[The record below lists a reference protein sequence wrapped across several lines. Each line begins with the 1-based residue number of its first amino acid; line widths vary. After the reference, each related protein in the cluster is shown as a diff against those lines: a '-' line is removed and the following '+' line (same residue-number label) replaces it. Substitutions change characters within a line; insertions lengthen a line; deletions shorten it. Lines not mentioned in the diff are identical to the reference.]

1 MFDLGAKRRRYW
13 RKAGRLAKKKKIE
26 KKIALRFVWLESSFV
41 FAVIGYYC
49 LFGVVTTERLDMRKF
64 VLWGV
69 GASGDAGGGKRSLWG
84 AIAMVALL
92 ALVPVSAQAQLYIDV
107 YQSRDNNNQTLW
119 VFSGSSTVPQLWSVR
134 TGVAGNDN
142 FARRD
147 TWEVVS
153 NSGVLF
159 PTNAPT
165 NQRLALSSITGL
177 DAITSRDRWYVA
189 NVLTNTTTVTDP
201 TLSITTNSVART
213 RAITSLFLNDDPG
226 TGATDRDELGI
237 RVSGSAFRYDL
248 GGTSEWSGA
257 GILAKPFSDF
267 YSGDT
272 DGTAFSFNNLGTGG
286 TGGPRFAAGSDGSI
300 VVRFHRG
307 TVIPEPQEYALAF
320 GLFALGFVIV
330 RRHWQ
335 KKKQAA
341 VAAAAA

>member
-1 MFDLGAKRRRYW
+1 
-13 RKAGRLAKKKKIE
+13 
-26 KKIALRFVWLESSFV
+26 
-41 FAVIGYYC
+41 
-49 LFGVVTTERLDMRKF
+49 MRKL
-64 VLWGV
+64 VLSGV
-69 GASGDAGGGKRSLWG
+69 GASGDAGVGQRSLWG
-84 AIAMVALL
+84 VLAAVALL

-134 TGVAGNDN
+134 QGTAGNDN

-189 NVLTNTTTVTDP
+189 NVLTNTTGAVGEP
-201 TLSITTNSVART
+201 TLTITTNSVDRT
-213 RAITSLFLNDDPG
+213 RAITSLFFNDDPG
-226 TGATDRDELGI
+226 TGATNRDELGI

-248 GGTSEWSGA
+248 GGTSTWTGA

-272 DGTAFSFNNLGTGG
+272 DGTAFSFNNLGTGA

-320 GLFALGFVIV
+320 GLFALGFVMV

-341 VAAAAA
+341 AAAAA

>member
-1 MFDLGAKRRRYW
+1 
-13 RKAGRLAKKKKIE
+13 
-26 KKIALRFVWLESSFV
+26 
-41 FAVIGYYC
+41 
-49 LFGVVTTERLDMRKF
+49 MRKL
-64 VLWGV
+64 VLSGV
-69 GASGDAGGGKRSLWG
+69 GASGDAGVGQRSLWG
-84 AIAMVALL
+84 VLAVVALL

-119 VFSGSSTVPQLWSVR
+119 VFSGSSTVAQLWSVR
-134 TGVAGNDN
+134 QGTAGNDN

-189 NVLTNTTTVTDP
+189 NVLTNTTGAVGEP
-201 TLSITTNSVART
+201 TLTITTNSVDRT
-213 RAITSLFLNDDPG
+213 RAITSLFFNDDPG
-226 TGATDRDELGI
+226 TGATNRDELGI
-237 RVSGSAFRYDL
+237 RVSGSSFTYNA
-248 GGTSEWSGA
+248 GGTSTWTGA

-272 DGTAFSFNNLGTGG
+272 DGTAFSFNNLGAGA

-341 VAAAAA
+341 AAAAA

>member
-1 MFDLGAKRRRYW
+1 MRTWSLSEKGRRQSKALLG
-13 RKAGRLAKKKKIE
+13 
-26 KKIALRFVWLESSFV
+26 S
-41 FAVIGYYC
+41 VI
-49 LFGVVTTERLDMRKF
+49 
-64 VLWGV
+64 V
-69 GASGDAGGGKRSLWG
+69 G
-84 AIAMVALL
+84 ALL
-92 ALVPVSAQAQLYIDV
+92 AVVAVERVQAQLYIDV
-107 YQSRDNNNQTLW
+107 YQSRDNNQQTLW
-119 VFSGSSTVPQLWSVR
+119 VFSGSSTTAQLWSVR
-134 TGVAGNDN
+134 TAVAGNDN
-142 FARRD
+142 FNRRD
-147 TWEVVS
+147 SWEVTG
-153 NSGVLF
+153 NGGALF

-165 NQRLALSSITGL
+165 NQRLALAPITGL

-189 NVLTNTTTVTDP
+189 NVLTNTTTATDP

-226 TGATDRDELGI
+226 SGTTDRDELGI
-237 RVSGSAFRYDL
+237 RVSGSAFRYDN

-286 TGGPRFAAGSDGSI
+286 TGGPRFAAGSDGSV

-307 TVIPEPQEYALAF
+307 TVIPEPEEYALAL
-320 GLFALGFVIV
+320 GLFALGFVMV

-341 VAAAAA
+341 TVA